1 MQCGIAC
8 LAMIC
13 RHYGKVY
20 SFETLSKLCR
30 ATSEGVS
37 LLSIS
42 EAGEQLGF
50 HSIFGRASI
59 EQLVNIA
66 QPCILH
72 WKQNHFV
79 VLYRIKNGKKFYIA
93 DPGKGLITYSLEEFR
108 NNWLSTI
115 SNGEERGIVLFMQPT
130 SGFYDRADEQVK
142 RQRTFSFLFGYIRQY
157 RKFFGQIVLG
167 LFVGCIL

>member
-13 RHYGKVY
+13 KHYGKVY
-20 SFETLSKLCR
+20 SLETLSKLCR
-30 ATSEGVS
+30 ATAEGVS

-50 HSIFGRASI
+50 HSIFGRVSI

-130 SGFYDRADEQVK
+130 SRFYDRADEQLN
-142 RQRTFSFLFGYIRQY
+142 QHRTFSFLFGLLEKCLEHYY
-157 RKFFGQIVLG
+157 EHYKKV
-167 LFVGCIL
+167 